1 MESSLGSW
9 AVAAVADY
17 ADSDSSVAD
26 SDFFVAD
33 SDQIHLNCFHRINA
47 GEGNLNIEKKESN

>member
-9 AVAAVADY
+9 AVAVVADY

-47 GEGNLNIEKKESN
+47 GEGNLNIEKK